1 MVHAVGAGKSFLAA
15 RRPRHETAC
24 QMREKSSAGAINAR
38 KEILSVRSKYTR
50 AHVGRCTLRLSA
62 TRPLRPI
69 RDDRKRNTAE
79 FPVPRTNASR
89 RAVAV
94 VVHSKGD
101 FETGVTDRKNS
112 FFLAAKE
119 QKAESR
125 GAVHRGPLVKI
136 LFTSVAMAAR
146 SRAALSHTGPAPSSS
161 FRPFLMYNVKA
172 TELF

>member
-1 MVHAVGAGKSFLAA
+1 MDVGAGKSFLRAQAA
-15 RRPRHETAC
+15 TRNGV
-24 QMREKSSAGAINAR
+24 SNAGKELGRGHKCEERDPFCAVEIHAR
-38 KEILSVRSKYTR
+38 AY
-50 AHVGRCTLRLSA
+50 VGRCMLRFSA

-94 VVHSKGD
+94 VCSKGD
-101 FETGVTDRKNS
+101 LKTGVTDRKNS

-125 GAVHRGPLVKI
+125 GGTARRGAPRPARKNIIYVRSNGRPIARRFKPHEPRTLL
-136 LFTSVAMAAR
+136 LFPV
-146 SRAALSHTGPAPSSS
+146 LPDI
-161 FRPFLMYNVKA
+161 
-172 TELF
+172 